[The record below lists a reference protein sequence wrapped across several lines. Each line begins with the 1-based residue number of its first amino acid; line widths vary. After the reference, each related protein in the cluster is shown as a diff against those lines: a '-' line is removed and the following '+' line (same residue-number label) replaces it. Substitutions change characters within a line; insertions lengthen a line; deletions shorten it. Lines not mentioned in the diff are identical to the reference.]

1 MTGPKWKGG
10 CGRKQPAAQL
20 RIIPLALHFVL
31 LSPEGKVLRF
41 GIGED
46 KEFFSYCQTLLGSEK
61 R

>member
-1 MTGPKWKGG
+1 MDFPILVTSGKRVYEDFAVQG
-10 CGRKQPAAQL
+10 
-20 RIIPLALHFVL
+20 IPHFVL